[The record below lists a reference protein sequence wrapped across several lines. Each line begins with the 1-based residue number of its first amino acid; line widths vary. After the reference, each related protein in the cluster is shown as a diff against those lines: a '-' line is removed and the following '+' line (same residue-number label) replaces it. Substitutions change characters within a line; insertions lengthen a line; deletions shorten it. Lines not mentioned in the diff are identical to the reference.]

1 LKNIKLLLAFLV
13 LVALTM
19 ACGSQVQPTPQ
30 VVIVTVEVPV
40 QAPPQPVA
48 TEVPQVVV
56 VTVEVPVQA
65 PPQPV
70 VTEAPP
76 VVQAPPVVE
85 NPPQSSEVIFT
96 ASSDLSCAEG
106 PDWARYWFVDALR
119 EYESATVKAVNGD
132 YGLITIKGKDC
143 WVWLEKGEVE
153 GDLGQLPYVDAPKLP
168 IVQFTLENG
177 LGTYVYLVI
186 YNYDTGERVKTLA
199 LNKGDS
205 HELKL
210 PSGYYSIQGY
220 DKNDKQIY
228 QVDYVN
234 LAAGDGDHFK
244 GLKDGT
250 AWLTLIW

>member
-1 LKNIKLLLAFLV
+1 MKNIKVLFAFLV
-13 LVALTM
+13 LIALTM
-19 ACGSQVQPTPQ
+19 ACASQVQPTPQ

-40 QAPPQPVA
+40 QAPP
-48 TEVPQVVV
+48 VV
-56 VTVEVPVQA
+56 VQA

-70 VTEAPP
+70 VTEVPP
-76 VVQAPPVVE
+76 VVQAPPPVVTEAPPVVVAPPPVVE
-85 NPPQSSEVIFT
+85 SPPQSSEVIFT
-96 ASSDLSCAEG
+96 ANTDLSCAEG

-153 GDLGQLPYVDAPKLP
+153 GDLGQLPNVDAPKLP

-210 PSGYYSIQGY
+210 PSGYYSIQGF

-228 QVDYVN
+228 GVDYVN
-234 LAAGDGDHFK
+234 LAAGDGDHYK

-250 AWLTLIW
+250 AWLTLCW